1 MRVTCPFSTFDG
13 AYVLGSLAA
22 AARAEYEH
30 HLTGCDECSRAV
42 RELAGMPGLLA
53 RVPADVLEQLE
64 DRPSVPDT
72 LLRGLVTE
80 ARRDQ
85 RRRSI
90 RAALAAAAAVAVVA
104 GGSAAIVASRDD
116 DSPPTAA
123 PSAPV
128 ETTETTGPTETT
140 ETTGPTE
147 PTGPTQ
153 TTGPRQPL
161 TQVGGS
167 SSTGWVSLTPVP
179 WGTRLDLTCEYESPY
194 GTEGTWTY
202 AMVVRT
208 TDGRV
213 EQVASW
219 LGIPGLELH
228 IRGATAVSPDDIAA
242 IEVRD
247 AAGDAVL
254 RLTR

>member
-30 HLTGCDECSRAV
+30 HLTGCAECSRAV

-64 DRPSVPDT
+64 DRPPVPET
-72 LLRGLVTE
+72 LLPGLVTA

-85 RRRSI
+85 RRRSV
-90 RAALAAAAAVAVVA
+90 RSALAAAAAVAVVA
-104 GGSAAIVASRDD
+104 GGSAAIVMSRDD
-116 DSPPTAA
+116 DGSPTAA
-123 PSAPV
+123 PSAPA
-128 ETTETTGPTETT
+128 ETTE
-140 ETTGPTE
+140 
-147 PTGPTQ
+147 
-153 TTGPRQPL
+153 PRQPL
-161 TQVGGS
+161 TQVGDG
-167 SSTGWVSLTPVP
+167 SSTGWVSLTEVP
-179 WGTRLDLTCEYESPY
+179 WGTRLDLTCEYETPY
-194 GTEGTWTY
+194 GADATWTY

-228 IRGATAVSPDDIAA
+228 IRGATAASPDDIAA

>member
-72 LLRGLVTE
+72 LLPGLVTE

-90 RAALAAAAAVAVVA
+90 RSALAAAAAVAVVA
-104 GGSAAIVASRDD
+104 GGSAAILASRGDD
-116 DSPPTAA
+116 GRPTAS
-123 PSAPV
+123 PSTPV
-128 ETTETTGPTETT
+128 ETTGPTETT
-140 ETTGPTE
+140 GP
-147 PTGPTQ
+147 G
-153 TTGPRQPL
+153 QPL

>member
-1 MRVTCPFSTFDG
+1 VRMTCPFSEFDG

-30 HLTGCDECSRAV
+30 HLAGCEDCSRAV

-64 DRPSVPDT
+64 EREPVPDS
-72 LLRGLVTE
+72 LLPGLVTS

-85 RRRSI
+85 RRRSD
-90 RAALAAAAAVAVVA
+90 RAALVAAAAVAVVA
-104 GGSAAIVASRDD
+104 GGTAGIVASL
-116 DSPPTAA
+116 DSDGPPTAA

-128 ETTETTGPTETT
+128 ETT
-140 ETTGPTE
+140 
-147 PTGPTQ
+147 
-153 TTGPRQPL
+153 GPRQPL
-161 TQVGGS
+161 AQVGPGW
-167 SSTGWVSLTPVP
+167 STGWVSLTPVA
-179 WGTRLDLTCEYESPY
+179 WGTRLDLTCEYQAP
-194 GTEGTWTY
+194 EGSDATWAY

-219 LGIPGLELH
+219 LGISGLELH

-242 IEVRD
+242 IEVRNE
-247 AAGDAVL
+247 AGDAVL
-254 RLTR
+254 RLTQ